1 MAAIGMWSSTPGHAK
16 KRDQDAEVGSE
27 VVDNDNPGSALSFRE
42 GVWFAVSILPLTPGR
57 GIFIPRADGFR
68 RDCERRFTARTRSV
82 LYAVKHS

>member
-1 MAAIGMWSSTPGHAK
+1 MLRLVQKSLTTTTQIL
-16 KRDQDAEVGSE
+16 Q
-27 VVDNDNPGSALSFRE
+27 LSFRE